1 MSEMEARSPAA
12 DETHGASK
20 FDGLGRH
27 VVSRTSL
34 SQNFGQAIRAE
45 LIGSNSCSALGI
57 TARGHA
63 PVLALCQLLI
73 EAGHD
78 PNRPLLAYRGDT
90 LCLRVRSIVE
100 GAALAVEDDRLG
112 TPHFRRRRARGAG
125 AAPYVAQIRK
135 ATPRHQIANGRGCAI
150 TSPTTCVCG
159 RSHDPAARQPAMPS
173 RAALPTI
180 SASSRHLTLTRVMSP
195 RALPPG
201 SPATAAITRLT
212 HLLCAMSISRD
223 SIFSA
228 GDHP

>member
-63 PVLALCQLLI
+63 PVLALCHLLI

-90 LCLRVRSIVE
+90 LCLRVRSIGE
-100 GAALAVEDDRLG
+100 GAALAVEDNRRG
-112 TPHFRRRRARGAG
+112 TPRFRRRRARGAG

-135 ATPRHQIANGRGCAI
+135 A
-150 TSPTTCVCG
+150 
-159 RSHDPAARQPAMPS
+159 
-173 RAALPTI
+173 
-180 SASSRHLTLTRVMSP
+180 RV
-195 RALPPG
+195 
-201 SPATAAITRLT
+201 
-212 HLLCAMSISRD
+212 
-223 SIFSA
+223 
-228 GDHP
+228 

>member
-135 ATPRHQIANGRGCAI
+135 A
-150 TSPTTCVCG
+150 
-159 RSHDPAARQPAMPS
+159 
-173 RAALPTI
+173 
-180 SASSRHLTLTRVMSP
+180 RV
-195 RALPPG
+195 
-201 SPATAAITRLT
+201 
-212 HLLCAMSISRD
+212 
-223 SIFSA
+223 
-228 GDHP
+228 

>member
-27 VVSRTSL
+27 VVSWTGL

-45 LIGSNSCSALGI
+45 LIGCNACSALGI

-63 PVLALCQLLI
+63 PVLALCHLLI

-100 GAALAVEDDRLG
+100 GAALAVEDNRRG
-112 TPHFRRRRARGAG
+112 TPRFRRRRALGDG

-135 ATPRHQIANGRGCAI
+135 A
-150 TSPTTCVCG
+150 
-159 RSHDPAARQPAMPS
+159 
-173 RAALPTI
+173 
-180 SASSRHLTLTRVMSP
+180 RV
-195 RALPPG
+195 
-201 SPATAAITRLT
+201 
-212 HLLCAMSISRD
+212 
-223 SIFSA
+223 
-228 GDHP
+228 